1 MRLTALAIIL
11 ALPCAAAAQGLQL
24 RVVSNPRPEF
34 VSGGDVLVGVTL
46 PAGVQPSAVHL
57 TLNGLDVSS
66 ALRADASGRTVMA
79 LVTGLNDGSNALVAT
94 AGKATS
100 KLTVVNHPN
109 AGPVISGP
117 HEQPFVCETDKF
129 TLMSGGVAGKPLDA
143 ECSIAT
149 RVDYVYKSTA
159 PPAATGRGRGAAA
172 SIFKPLT
179 DLKNLPSDV
188 AMTTTSLG
196 VQAPFIVRVET
207 GTINRGV
214 YEIAMLFNPAK
225 DAQPDFMT
233 KPSGWNGRLI
243 YTFGGG
249 CAGGW
254 YKQGTG
260 TGGVDDE
267 VMLQQGYAVA
277 SNSLNVMGNDCAEL
291 MTIESM
297 MMTKEHFIEA
307 YGAPKLTLGFGGSGA
322 TYQQHQ
328 IGDGYP
334 GLLDGLIVQRSFPDM
349 EFGTVGM
356 ISDARL
362 LANYFDKLAAAVTFT
377 DEQKRQV
384 AGLGQIATLKTNSLN
399 PGRITVGEYCSLPEN
414 LRYDAVKNPT
424 GARCDVYDHAV
435 NVWGKDPK
443 TGFAR
448 RPLDNVGIQ
457 YGLGALNA
465 GVISKQQFLDLN
477 AKIGGYDNDGKVVA
491 ARTVADPAAIRIAYR
506 MGRMTWGGAG
516 LATTPILDY
525 RAYLDDAEGGN
536 IHLRYHSFSTR
547 ERLHEGER
555 LYGQPRDAHRRPPVG
570 RFAEGARAEERA
582 RADGSVADEDRR
594 RHLEGLEA
602 RQAPPREAGRPGRR
616 VLDARR
622 ASAEDR
628 RAAAAD
634 LGQVQRALPGEL
646 VPARRR
652 RQPARGR
659 RHQVPAEAR
668 VGVGLQGDVHGRRDG
683 AAEADLPGRRLRLV
697 EARRRSAADGG
708 HLAVPPG
715 GAAEYRDAIGNIR
728 GARGSRNK
736 KGRVRKDP
744 PCFATSLLPTSNLL
758 LQLFHFST
766 FPLRARR

>member
-66 ALRADASGRTVMA
+66 GLRADASGRTVMA

-100 KLTVVNHPN
+100 KVTVVNHSN

-196 VQAPFIVRVET
+196 VQAPFIVRIET

-307 YGAPKLTLGFGGSGA
+307 YGPPKLTLGFGGSGA

-362 LANYFDKLAAAVTFT
+362 LANYFDKLAATVTFT

-414 LRYDAVKNPT
+414 LRYDAANNPT

-457 YGLGALNA
+457 YGLGALNS

-547 ERLHEGER
+547 ERLQKANGYTDNQVM
-555 LYGQPRDAHRRPPVG
+555 LTD
-570 RFAEGARAEERA
+570 
-582 RADGSVADEDRR
+582 DRR
-594 RHLEGLEA
+594 WGDSLKAPVLRNGLA
-602 RQAPPREAGRPGRR
+602 QMDQWLTKIADDTSKDSK
-616 VLDARR
+616 LTKLRR
-622 ASAEDR
+622 AKP
-628 RAAAAD
+628 AD
-634 LGQVQRALPGEL
+634 LVDACWTRDEHPQKIVE
-646 VPARRR
+646 
-652 RQPARGR
+652 RQ
-659 RHQVPAEAR
+659 
-668 VGVGLQGDVHGRRDG
+668 
-683 AAEADLPGRRLRLV
+683 
-697 EARRRSAADGG
+697 
-708 HLAVPPG
+708 
-715 GAAEYRDAIGNIR
+715 
-728 GARGSRNK
+728 
-736 KGRVRKDP
+736 
-744 PCFATSLLPTSNLL
+744 LPTSGKCNELYPANSFPRGVAGSPL
-758 LQLFHFST
+758 AADVIKCQLKPVSASDYKMT
-766 FPLRARR
+766 FTGDEMARLKQIFPGGVCDWSKPGIDQQPMAGTWQFLPAAQPNTATR